1 MGRKRGLSIESAMFT
16 VGQSRHFDREALTS
30 DLPQQADI
38 LSVLRH
44 VSKVPILLQTSQN
57 AFRLIF
63 RQKTKQATIASQ
75 CVHKRGTE
83 VACEFIAS

>member
-1 MGRKRGLSIESAMFT
+1 MFT

-38 LSVLRH
+38 LSVLQH